1 MGDIMTFTSKTFGAT
16 TICLLAV
23 LANCAGSAAP
33 KAGDPHVAQK
43 KSVAPVAKK
52 QKSAPV
58 PTPQRPVSTVPRAR
72 DPQIAVQE
80 EFDAATA
87 KNTLAGW
94 DLFLARHGDNVLAA
108 RASSERARVVAASNV
123 KK

>member
-1 MGDIMTFTSKTFGAT
+1 MTFMSRTFGAT
-16 TICLLAV
+16 TVCLLAI

-33 KAGDPHVAQK
+33 KATDPPATQK
-43 KSVAPVAKK
+43 KSSATPAKQK
-52 QKSAPV
+52 KSAPMSTA
-58 PTPQRPVSTVPRAR
+58 PRPVSTVPRAR

-80 EFDAATA
+80 EFDAAVV

-108 RASSERARVVAASNV
+108 RASSERARVVAAAHV

>member
-1 MGDIMTFTSKTFGAT
+1 LAR
-16 TICLLAV
+16 LLAI
-23 LANCAGSAAP
+23 LANFAGSATP
-33 KAGDPHVAQK
+33 KAADPTATQKKNAATPAKQK
-43 KSVAPVAKK
+43 KSAPM
-52 QKSAPV
+52 STAP
-58 PTPQRPVSTVPRAR
+58 RPASTVPRAR

-80 EFDAATA
+80 EFDAAIV

-108 RASSERARVVAASNV
+108 RAVTERARVAAASRV